1 MSKDVISK
9 VKFTNTVVSFLLSM
23 IDFKS
28 KLNDVHCTCPGHS
41 LDKDGNIQSNDTR
54 CFPNHQKLQNFFEN
68 IPVYKSSSVG
78 AWLKNN
84 SVFLVK
90 YKPVIITSLG
100 LNLEV
105 S

>member
-1 MSKDVISK
+1 MISK
-9 VKFTNTVVSFLLSM
+9 VKFTNAVVSFLLSM

-41 LDKDGNIQSNDTR
+41 LDKVRNISQMIHDVFQITKNCKIPSKIFR
-54 CFPNHQKLQNFFEN
+54 FIKIQLSKL
-68 IPVYKSSSVG
+68 G
-78 AWLKNN
+78 LK
-84 SVFLVK
+84 VTQFLVK

>member
-1 MSKDVISK
+1 VISK
-9 VKFTNTVVSFLLSM
+9 VKFKNAVVSFLLSM

-41 LDKDGNIQSNDTR
+41 IDKVRNIQSNDTR
-54 CFPNHQKLQNFFEN
+54 CFPNHQQLQ
-68 IPVYKSSSVG
+68 IPSKIFRFIKIQLSKHG
-78 AWLKNN
+78 LKITQ
-84 SVFLVK
+84 FLVK